1 MISLGALA
9 LVAIVSSD
17 QVALRAAPRDSAPQ
31 HALLW
36 QGDSVEVRGARLDYV
51 QVWDYRRERG
61 GFVRASQLRTQA
73 LVPENADA
81 LLTIVRFLRDAPG
94 AEAQGIAYVAAYL
107 KAAPGNTIGAE
118 AFDALGVMAER
129 LAQRASAR
137 RGRNPDPVLAA
148 HLEIAANYG
157 VEFTSFERNGRM
169 HLCYEGNAFRR
180 VLALG
185 ATPEMEARA
194 ALALTRHDCIPPA
207 MPAVE
212 RQRMDDRRGEVLD
225 RIDVGALPPL
235 LQQRIR
241 LRRAGVWASLAHQA
255 ARRGDPAA
263 IAGQRALDALAGVTR
278 DDLSE
283 SDAFDYA
290 DAAVRT
296 GASRWAAEPVVPTA
310 PSGLT
315 IETAAGE
322 PGQTCVR
329 LVDGRRRDA
338 AGAAPVLAERCTW
351 GVVWAASASTN
362 AQSTALALAVQPLD
376 AWRELWLFHKDG
388 DTWRID
394 VLPPAFDDP
403 DVGYLEFAGWVPA
416 GTHVLAVREAKVDG
430 RFKRSYELINLATLE
445 TEKRADSPEAIRL
458 FHKWQSPVWKRMTV
472 SLR

>member
-31 HALLW
+31 QALLW

-51 QVWDYRRERG
+51 QVYDYRRERG

-73 LVPENADA
+73 LVPENAEP
-81 LLTIVRFLRDAPG
+81 LLNVVRFLRDTPG
-94 AEAQGIAYVAAYL
+94 AESQGIAYVAAYL
-107 KAAPGNTIGAE
+107 KAAPANTIGAE
-118 AFDALGVMAER
+118 PFDALGVMAER

-137 RGRNPDPVLAA
+137 RGRNPDPALAA

-157 VEFTSFERNGRM
+157 VEFLSFERNGRM
-169 HLCYEGNAFRR
+169 QLCYEGNAFRR

-194 ALALTRHDCIPPA
+194 ALALTRHDCIASSMPP
-207 MPAVE
+207 VE
-212 RQRMDDRRGEVLD
+212 RQRFDEWRGDVLD

-241 LRRAGVWASLAHQA
+241 MRRAGVWASLAHQA
-255 ARRGDPAA
+255 ARRGDPAVT
-263 IAGQRALDALAGVTR
+263 AGQRSLEALAGVNR
-278 DDLSE
+278 NDLAE

-290 DAAVRT
+290 EAAVRT
-296 GASRWAAEPVVPTA
+296 GAARWAAEPVAPPT
-310 PSGLT
+310 PGLA
-315 IETAAGE
+315 IEAVAGAT
-322 PGQTCVR
+322 GQTCVR
-329 LVDGRRRDA
+329 LVDGRHRDS
-338 AGAAPVLAERCTW
+338 AGAAPVLVERCTW
-351 GVVWAASASTN
+351 SVVWTASASAN

-376 AWRELWLFHKDG
+376 AWRELWLFRKDG
-388 DTWRID
+388 DAWRID

-416 GTHVLAVREAKVDG
+416 GTHALAVREAKVDG

-445 TEKRADSPEAIRL
+445 TEKRADSPDAIRL
-458 FHKWQSPVWKRMTV
+458 FHRWQSPAWKRMTV